1 MVFQQ
6 GVFRLSLGG
15 GTLHARLACDGGLPL
30 RKRSVATAR
39 NKAIDFGNSV
49 GRLRMLWPPNYA
61 GSQPRLL
68 FRPRGPSRGQAR
80 SFDSAPTSEGRPWA
94 AAKPFR
100 LTLLRARHHFTELI
114 DLLISAGSDSARFC
128 SALARWV
135 SSRFTLVRGNSPPVP
150 SGVIKQI
157 VLSWTHTAAAR

>member
-1 MVFQQ
+1 MK
-6 GVFRLSLGG
+6 RLISE
-15 GTLHARLACDGGLPL
+15 TV
-30 RKRSVATAR
+30 SVAYECSGHQIRWLSTAT
-39 NKAIDFGNSV
+39 AV
-49 GRLRMLWPPNYA
+49 
-61 GSQPRLL
+61 QT
-68 FRPRGPSRGQAR
+68 SRTHQEDKLGLSAR
-80 SFDSAPTSEGRPWA
+80 ADSSEGRPWT

-100 LTLLRARHHFTELI
+100 LTSLRARHHFTELI